1 MSFKN
6 SLIYLNQFFF
16 FIYTKFR
23 EFYLNSKIYNRK
35 ISRIR
40 KNNLE
45 YKPSPSLLECIVKI
59 KKEKNNISDLSLDK
73 IWFKKNINYK
83 EFINLHSFFWLF
95 TLDLNSPK
103 REVQSTILEWI
114 NKNYNYNHLTWEID
128 ILSKRIISWISNAK
142 ITYEDSNDNYKE
154 KFDWIIKKQVNHL
167 INEINQSE
175 WIDNKMIG
183 CSAIIL
189 TGIAYNEK
197 YFIDY
202 GSILLRRIIKVSF
215 DKHGFPKTRNLR
227 QLNFYLKYFILIREW
242 LKESQNEISEN
253 LDEIIY
259 HLGQAF
265 TLINK
270 NVNYNFLFNGNHN
283 NIDKNLENQIKKL
296 GYNFKN
302 DLDQVG
308 GYLLLKNKNFALAA
322 DLGHSP
328 ERNYSKDYQSG
339 ALSFEFISNKNKII
353 TNSGYFQKSKH
364 QLNLISKFTA
374 SQTTLGV
381 GNSSSVNFLKCS
393 DGTNIINNSLKVFD
407 KKIISNKNL
416 WSFEASHDGYVKRY
430 GIIHQRKVEF
440 FHNNFKLTGSDNIIK
455 KKNFRSTNFEIRFHL
470 VPNAKILKTQ
480 DGKSIYIE
488 IEKEGWKFTSSTN
501 KIDFETGLYFGH
513 KNSFVENQNIFISG
527 KIGEQDKPIRWE
539 IEKVR

>member
-242 LKESQNEISEN
+242 LKESQNEISEY

-322 DLGHSP
+322 DLGQSP

-339 ALSFEFISNKNKII
+339 ALSFS
-353 TNSGYFQKSKH
+353 TSGPRPS
-364 QLNLISKFTA
+364 
-374 SQTTLGV
+374 
-381 GNSSSVNFLKCS
+381 FL
-393 DGTNIINNSLKVFD
+393 
-407 KKIISNKNL
+407 
-416 WSFEASHDGYVKRY
+416 
-430 GIIHQRKVEF
+430 
-440 FHNNFKLTGSDNIIK
+440 
-455 KKNFRSTNFEIRFHL
+455 
-470 VPNAKILKTQ
+470 
-480 DGKSIYIE
+480 
-488 IEKEGWKFTSSTN
+488 
-501 KIDFETGLYFGH
+501 
-513 KNSFVENQNIFISG
+513 
-527 KIGEQDKPIRWE
+527 
-539 IEKVR
+539 

>member
-35 ISRIR
+35 ISKVR

-59 KKEKNNISDLSLDK
+59 KEEKNNISDLSLNR
-73 IWFKKNINYK
+73 IWLKKNINYK

-103 REVQSTILEWI
+103 KEVQSTISEWI

-142 ITYEDSNDNYKE
+142 ITYEDSSDNYKE

-197 YFIDY
+197 YFSDY
-202 GSILLRRIIKVSF
+202 GFILLRRIIKVSF
-215 DKHGFPKTRNLR
+215 DKDGFPKTRNLR

-242 LKESQNEISEN
+242 LKESQNEISEY

-265 TLINK
+265 TLMSK

-283 NIDKNLENQIKKL
+283 NKDKNLENQIKKL

-308 GYLLLKNKNFALAA
+308 GYLFLKNKNFVLAA

-328 ERNYSKDYQSG
+328 EKNYSKDYQSG

-381 GNSSSVNFLKCS
+381 GNSSSVNFLKSS
-393 DGTNIINNSLKVFD
+393 DGTNIINNSLKIFD

-416 WSFEASHDGYVKRY
+416 WSFEASHDGYAKRY

-440 FHNNFKLTGSDNIIK
+440 FHNTFKLSGSDNIIK
-455 KKNFRSTNFEIRFHL
+455 KKEL
-470 VPNAKILKTQ
+470 
-480 DGKSIYIE
+480 
-488 IEKEGWKFTSSTN
+488 
-501 KIDFETGLYFGH
+501 
-513 KNSFVENQNIFISG
+513 
-527 KIGEQDKPIRWE
+527 
-539 IEKVR
+539 

>member
-35 ISRIR
+35 ISKVR

-59 KKEKNNISDLSLDK
+59 KKEKNNISDLSLNR
-73 IWFKKNINYK
+73 IWLKKNINYK

-103 REVQSTILEWI
+103 KEVQSTISEWI

-142 ITYEDSNDNYKE
+142 ITYEDSSDNYKE

-197 YFIDY
+197 YFSDY
-202 GSILLRRIIKVSF
+202 GFILLRRIIKVSF
-215 DKHGFPKTRNLR
+215 DKDGFPKTRNLR

-242 LKESQNEISEN
+242 LKESQNEISEY

-265 TLINK
+265 TLMSK

-283 NIDKNLENQIKKL
+283 NKDKNLENQIKKL

-308 GYLLLKNKNFALAA
+308 GYLFLKNKNFVLAA

-328 ERNYSKDYQSG
+328 EKNYSKDYQSG

-381 GNSSSVNFLKCS
+381 GNSSSVNFLKSS
-393 DGTNIINNSLKVFD
+393 DGTNIINNSLKIFD

-416 WSFEASHDGYVKRY
+416 WSFEASHDGYAKRY

-440 FHNNFKLTGSDNIIK
+440 FHNTFKLSGSDNIIK

-470 VPNAKILKTQ
+470 VPNARILKTQ

-527 KIGEQDKPIRWE
+527 KIIEENKPIRWE
-539 IEKVR
+539 IEKIR

>member
-40 KNNLE
+40 KNNLV

-103 REVQSTILEWI
+103 KEVQSTILEWI

-175 WIDNKMIG
+175 WVDNKMIG

-242 LKESQNEISEN
+242 LKESQNEISEY

-259 HLGQAF
+259 HLGRAF

-322 DLGHSP
+322 DLGQSP

-416 WSFEASHDGYVKRY
+416 WSFEASHDSYVKRY

>member
-103 REVQSTILEWI
+103 KEVQSTILEWI

-242 LKESQNEISEN
+242 LKESQNEISEY

>member
-242 LKESQNEISEN
+242 LKESQNEISEY

>member
-40 KNNLE
+40 KNNLV

-242 LKESQNEISEN
+242 LKESQNEISEY

-374 SQTTLGV
+374 SQTTLSV

-440 FHNNFKLTGSDNIIK
+440 FHDNFKLTGSDNIIK

>member
-40 KNNLE
+40 KNNLV

-103 REVQSTILEWI
+103 REVQSTISEWI

-242 LKESQNEISEN
+242 LKESQNEISEY

-440 FHNNFKLTGSDNIIK
+440 FHDNFKLTGSDNIIK

>member
-35 ISRIR
+35 ISKVR

-59 KKEKNNISDLSLDK
+59 KEEKNNISDLSLNR
-73 IWFKKNINYK
+73 IWLKKNINYK

-103 REVQSTILEWI
+103 KEVQSTISEWI

-142 ITYEDSNDNYKE
+142 ITYEDSSDNYKE

-215 DKHGFPKTRNLR
+215 DRHGFPKTRNLR

-242 LKESQNEISEN
+242 LKESQNEIGEY

-308 GYLLLKNKNFALAA
+308 DYLLLKNKNFTLAA

-374 SQTTLGV
+374 SQTTLSI

-416 WSFEASHDGYVKRY
+416 WSFEASHDGYIKRY

-455 KKNFRSTNFEIRFHL
+455 KKKFRSTNFEIRFHL

-527 KIGEQDKPIRWE
+527 KISEQDNPILWE

>member
-103 REVQSTILEWI
+103 KEVQSTILEWI

-242 LKESQNEISEN
+242 LKESQNEIGEY

-322 DLGHSP
+322 DLGQSP

>member
-242 LKESQNEISEN
+242 LKESQNEISEY

-440 FHNNFKLTGSDNIIK
+440 FHDNFKLTGSDNIIK

>member
-142 ITYEDSNDNYKE
+142 ITYEDSGDNYKE

-242 LKESQNEISEN
+242 LKESQNEISEY

-265 TLINK
+265 TLMSK
-270 NVNYNFLFNGNHN
+270 NINYNFLFNGNHN
-283 NIDKNLENQIKKL
+283 DIDKNLENQIKKL

-455 KKNFRSTNFEIRFHL
+455 KKKFRSTNFEIRFHL

>member
-1 MSFKN
+1 M
-6 SLIYLNQFFF
+6 
-16 FIYTKFR
+16 
-23 EFYLNSKIYNRK
+23 
-35 ISRIR
+35 
-40 KNNLE
+40 
-45 YKPSPSLLECIVKI
+45 
-59 KKEKNNISDLSLDK
+59 
-73 IWFKKNINYK
+73 
-83 EFINLHSFFWLF
+83 
-95 TLDLNSPK
+95 
-103 REVQSTILEWI
+103 
-114 NKNYNYNHLTWEID
+114 
-128 ILSKRIISWISNAK
+128 
-142 ITYEDSNDNYKE
+142 
-154 KFDWIIKKQVNHL
+154 
-167 INEINQSE
+167 
-175 WIDNKMIG
+175 
-183 CSAIIL
+183 
-189 TGIAYNEK
+189 
-197 YFIDY
+197 
-202 GSILLRRIIKVSF
+202 
-215 DKHGFPKTRNLR
+215 
-227 QLNFYLKYFILIREW
+227 
-242 LKESQNEISEN
+242 
-253 LDEIIY
+253 
-259 HLGQAF
+259 
-265 TLINK
+265 
-270 NVNYNFLFNGNHN
+270 
-283 NIDKNLENQIKKL
+283 
-296 GYNFKN
+296 
-302 DLDQVG
+302 
-308 GYLLLKNKNFALAA
+308 LLKNKNFALAA
-322 DLGHSP
+322 DLGQSP

-440 FHNNFKLTGSDNIIK
+440 FHDNFKLTGSDNIIK